1 MINARYI
8 LRLIVAFVSRFK
20 ALIILGFGFGII
32 LFLTLWFLLPLTL
45 GNSIE
50 KIGISG
56 MFNVENLPP
65 SILNMVSS
73 GLTKLEKD
81 GSVGPALSTSWETP
95 DKGQTWIFHL
105 ASGLKWQDG
114 KSLQSSNIT
123 YSFSDVTVSYPDKN
137 TIAFKLQ
144 SPYSAFPTVVSK
156 PVFRSGLL
164 GVGQWEVKNLSLVGS
179 YVDSITLE
187 NIDHKRIIYKFY
199 PTEEE
204 TKLAFE
210 LGQIDQIQGLFDPKP
225 LNTWPKIKLAKQ
237 INTGE
242 FVAVFL
248 NMNDKA
254 LGDKSVRQALA
265 YAINKDVLG
274 DQRAISP
281 ISVDSWAYNP
291 QVKPYDYDLEKAKTM
306 IDDYKKSSKLE
317 KISINLTA
325 APILLN
331 QAEKIVN
338 DWQAA
343 GIDANL
349 RIVSNV
355 PSDYQALLAIFD
367 IPDDPDQYSIWH
379 STQTATNI
387 THYSNPRI
395 DKLLEDG
402 RTEIDTQA
410 RKQTYFDFQR
420 YLVED
425 SPAIFLYYP
434 TIYTISRR

>member
-1 MINARYI
+1 MINVRYF
-8 LRLIVAFVSRFK
+8 LRLVVAFVSRFK
-20 ALIILGFGFGII
+20 VLIFLGFGLGIMF
-32 LFLTLWFLLPLTL
+32 FLAFWFLLPLTM
-45 GNSIE
+45 GSSVE
-50 KIGISG
+50 KVG
-56 MFNVENLPP
+56 MAGMYSVENLPP
-65 SILNMVSS
+65 YILNMVSV

-81 GSVGPALSTSWETP
+81 GSVSPAIASSWETP

-105 ASGLKWQDG
+105 ASGLRWQDG
-114 KSLQSSNIT
+114 KELTSSDIT
-123 YSFSDVTVSYPDKN
+123 YSFSDVSITYPDKF

-144 SPYSAFPTVVSK
+144 NPYSAFPTVVSK
-156 PVFRSGLL
+156 PVFRTGLL
-164 GVGQWEVKNLSLVGS
+164 GLGKWEVKKLSVVGS
-179 YVDSITLE
+179 YVDSLILE
-187 NIDHKRIIYKFY
+187 SADHKRIIYKFY

-225 LNTWPKIKLAKQ
+225 LNTWPRIKLSKQ
-237 INTGE
+237 VNTGE

-248 NMNDKA
+248 NMSDKT
-254 LGDKSVRQALA
+254 LGDKSLRQALS
-265 YAINKDVLG
+265 YAINKELLG

-281 ISVDSWAYNP
+281 ISIDSWAYNP
-291 QVKPYDYDLEKAKTM
+291 QVKPYDYDAVKAKTM
-306 IDDYKKSSKLE
+306 IDDYRKSSKVD
-317 KISINLTA
+317 KISIGLTA

-331 QAEKIVN
+331 QAEKIVS
-338 DWQAA
+338 DWQAV

-355 PSDYQALLAIFD
+355 PTDYQALLAIFD

-434 TIYTISRR
+434 TIYTVSRH